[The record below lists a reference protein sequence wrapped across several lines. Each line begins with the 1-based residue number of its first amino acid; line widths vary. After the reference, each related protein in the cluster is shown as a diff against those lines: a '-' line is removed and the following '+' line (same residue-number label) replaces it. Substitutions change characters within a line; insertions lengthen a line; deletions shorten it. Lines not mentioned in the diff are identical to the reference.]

1 MGVFEELK
9 LLLQEFAESMIFRW
23 QVQMAPEFIKRIFA
37 IFSDF
42 GSLLMVRS
50 NKDAKK
56 SLLYEELRHDN
67 FQGSLYVCV
76 RLMHQIE
83 KKTRKKN
90 CFFFQS

>member
-1 MGVFEELK
+1 
-9 LLLQEFAESMIFRW
+9 
-23 QVQMAPEFIKRIFA
+23 MAPEFIKRIFA

-67 FQGSLYVCV
+67 FQGSLYYVCV

>member
-1 MGVFEELK
+1 MTSANG
-9 LLLQEFAESMIFRW
+9 S
-23 QVQMAPEFIKRIFA
+23 RIYKKDFA

-83 KKTRKKN
+83 KKTRKKIV
-90 CFFFQS
+90 FFFKARHE